1 MNKKTISAKPRA
13 ASKAPLSPR
22 GKASKNQ
29 TAKKPGDANDL
40 AKMLEATL
48 DKKLGEIEKRINE
61 RIAKAVDDIKFR
73 IDYAETVRLFEHDG
87 TSLLPSEAI
96 PATNQEATP
105 WPYIVFDR
113 SVPTNDPDEPDKAY
127 IEQQMQGAE
136 NCAREIG
143 NRAPDKI
150 GDILDFLDVGESGH
164 FRNKIVE
171 RLLNFPRIIID
182 SEDVKIGALQL
193 FERPTNADEEAALDQ
208 KARAP
213 FDKILA
219 AASGY
224 LEKAE
229 AEFSKGKIKVE
240 FSKVIEKFHTTRDT
254 LRALAEALGVCSGK
268 PGERKEASDV
278 AKAVI
283 NAAREARRALQDS
296 VPLARFAAELINRLI
311 SNKHVGQYKDYKP
324 TERINKEIKHL
335 IAEGY
340 VGAFGPKTSVIAA
353 RRRLY
358 RAELLQ
364 GLSKYIDDKQ
374 TQEC

>member
-96 PATNQEATP
+96 PATYQEATP

-127 IEQQMQGAE
+127 IEQQMQGTE

-193 FERPTNADEEAALDQ
+193 FKRPTNADKEAALDQ

-213 FDKILA
+213 FDQILDTTRA
-219 AASGY
+219 Y
-224 LEKAE
+224 LEKAGAQFPE
-229 AEFSKGKIKVE
+229 AKKKLHAVHDKLQE
-240 FSKVIEKFHTTRDT
+240 
-254 LRALAEALGVCSGK
+254 LAEALEACSGV
-268 PGERKEASDV
+268 PGECKESSEA
-278 AKAVI
+278 AKAAI
-283 NAAREARRALQDS
+283 SAAREARQAIEDG
-296 VPLARFAAELINRLI
+296 NRLVMFANELKRR
-311 SNKHVGQYKDYKP
+311 SKSSPRGKDHILADLLK
-324 TERINKEIKHL
+324 
-335 IAEGY
+335 EGY
-340 VGAFGPKTSVIAA
+340 AQAFKPGTTQAAA
-353 RRRLY
+353 RQQLY
-358 RAELLQ
+358 RAGLMQ
-364 GLSKYIDDKQ
+364 GKEKRKR
-374 TQEC
+374 